1 MQKPLDKSHYVRRE
15 LFVTTITA
23 ASVILSILLFVVTV
37 SHIQLI
43 IIYII
48 DLGVTI
54 ILLCDFLDRFKRS
67 KDHGKFILLH
77 SYEIPALIP
86 LLFFGIIEND
96 ATIMALFRAVKI
108 VSVFR
113 LLRLLRLFSLF
124 KIAKYLKASGFA
136 YLVIL
141 LVVSVIFGA
150 IGMFVV
156 EEGNS
161 DSNINNFGDA
171 LWFSITTITI
181 SGFGDMAPTSLEG
194 RIIATILIVV
204 GLTTILGFIASFGT
218 TLMEKGL
225 SRRRIAHN
233 LKDSLKERIDILESI
248 PHKEVNSMIEEIR
261 ELHKKIYNRD
271 VGCIKCG
278 FIYPANSV
286 YCNKCGERI
295 E

>member
-1 MQKPLDKSHYVRRE
+1 MQKPLDTSLYVRRE
-15 LFVTTITA
+15 LFIMAITA
-23 ASVILSILLFVVTV
+23 ASVILSILLFAVKV
-37 SHIQLI
+37 SNIQLI

-48 DLGVTI
+48 DMGVTI
-54 ILLCDFLDRFKRS
+54 ILLYDFLGRFKKS
-67 KDHGKFILLH
+67 KDHRKFILLH

-96 ATIMALFRAVKI
+96 ATIMALFRAIKI
-108 VSVFR
+108 VGVFR

-124 KIAKYLKASGFA
+124 KIARYLKASGFA

-181 SGFGDMAPTSLEG
+181 SGFGDMAPTSIGG
-194 RIIATILIVV
+194 RVIATILIVV

-225 SRRRIAHN
+225 RKRRIAHD

-248 PHKEVNSMIEEIR
+248 HHTEVNSMIEEIR
-261 ELHKKIYNRD
+261 ELHKNIYNQD
-271 VGCIKCG
+271 VGCIECG

-295 E
+295 D

>member
-1 MQKPLDKSHYVRRE
+1 V
-15 LFVTTITA
+15 TITA
-23 ASVILSILLFVVTV
+23 ASVILSILLYVVTV
-37 SHIQLI
+37 SNTQLI

-67 KDHGKFILLH
+67 KDHSKFIVRHL
-77 SYEIPALIP
+77 YEIPALIS
-86 LLFFGIIEND
+86 LLFFGILEND
-96 ATIMALFRAVKI
+96 ATIMALFRAIKI

-124 KIAKYLKASGFA
+124 KIAKYLKASGFV

-156 EEGNS
+156 EQDNS

-181 SGFGDMAPTSLEG
+181 SGFGDMAPTSIEG

-218 TLMEKGL
+218 TIMEKGL
-225 SRRRIAHN
+225 GKRRIAHD
-233 LKDSLKERIDILESI
+233 LKDSLKDRIDILESI
-248 PHKEVNSMIEEIR
+248 HHTEVNSMIEEIR
-261 ELHKKIYNRD
+261 DLHKNIYNQNVD
-271 VGCIKCG
+271 VANADS
-278 FIYPANSV
+278 FILKIQSIAINAV
-286 YCNKCGERI
+286 KRQNN
-295 E
+295 